1 MKRKTFMDLC
11 LFNAS
16 CRIPEVINN
25 GEHYEQQSETANEVL
40 PQKSGGISTRW
51 WLRQKEACKNDV
63 KDIRGFDCAGGGM

>member
-25 GEHYEQQSETANEVL
+25 GKHYEQQSETANEVL
-40 PQKSGGISTRW
+40 PTKSGGISTRA
-51 WLRQKEACKNDV
+51 RATTHVN
-63 KDIRGFDCAGGGM
+63 DIRGFDGAGGGM

>member
-11 LFNAS
+11 LFNA
-16 CRIPEVINN
+16 CYRIPEVN
-25 GEHYEQQSETANEVL
+25 YEQQSETANEVR
-40 PQKSGGISTRW
+40 PQKGGGISTRW